1 LLTIVLVQVKVPP
14 EMIALI
20 IGVDRIVDM
29 TRTMPNVTSDL
40 LCSMW
45 VAKRERER
53 AHHEQV

>member
-1 LLTIVLVQVKVPP
+1 VPP

-20 IGVDRIVDM
+20 IGTDRIVDM

-45 VAKRERER
+45 IAKTEQAR
-53 AHHEQV
+53 ARHEPQ